1 MAVGRPTKPLN
12 VTPEEKAKLTM
23 LARRPKTGQAL
34 AIRAR
39 IVLGCNDGLNNGEVA
54 RRLRITGATV
64 CKWRER
70 FRTDR
75 LEGLLD
81 EPRPGAP
88 RSITDAQIEEVITK
102 TLESMPVNSTHWSTR
117 LMAQKAGL
125 SQTAIVR
132 IWRAFGLQPHRV
144 ENFKF
149 SKDPQFVEKV
159 RDIVGLYLNPP
170 DRAIVLCVDEKSQV
184 QALNRTQP
192 ILPLAPGVPARQSHD
207 YERHGVTSLFAALD
221 VASGVTISN
230 CYRRHRHQEFL
241 RFLNDI
247 DANLPRGLD
256 VHLVM
261 DNYGTH
267 KVTKVRTWLA
277 RHLRYHV
284 HYTPTS
290 GSWLNLVER
299 LFAEVTDA
307 PVVVFSQDLQLRYPW
322 INSPYL
328 FPRENFLGR
337 TDAEVFGGEDGA
349 RLRAIKEQVLRTGK
363 ESHTE
368 VTVTGSGVTHYFDLV
383 IEPLLDPN
391 GMLLGVLCSA
401 VETTFLKDTIIRL
414 QNALNEV
421 QVLKGTATHLRE
433 LQKN

>member
-1 MAVGRPTKPLN
+1 MPIGRPTKPLN
-12 VTPEEKAKLTM
+12 VTAEEKEKLSM
-23 LARRPKTGQAL
+23 LARRPKSAQAV
-34 AIRAR
+34 AMRAR
-39 IVLGCNDGLNNGEVA
+39 IVLGCSDGLSNGDVA
-54 RRLRITGATV
+54 KRLGITGATV

-70 FRTDR
+70 FRVDR

-88 RSITDAQIEEVITK
+88 RSITDAQVEEVVTK

-117 LMAQKAGL
+117 LMAQNTGL
-125 SQTAIVR
+125 SHTAIVR

-221 VASGVTISN
+221 VASGVTISS

-241 RFLNDI
+241 KFLNDI
-247 DANLPRGLD
+247 DAHVPGGFE

-267 KVTKVRTWLA
+267 KVAKVRTWLA
-277 RHLRYHV
+277 RHPRYRV
-284 HYTPTS
+284 HFTPTS

-299 LFAEVTDA
+299 LFAEVTERCVRRGSHTAVRALEKAMLDYLDQRNQDPKPFVWTADA
-307 PVVVFSQDLQLRYPW
+307 DLILRK
-322 INSPYL
+322 
-328 FPRENFLGR
+328 
-337 TDAEVFGGEDGA
+337 VA
-349 RLRAIKEQVLRTGK
+349 RLSKRI
-363 ESHTE
+363 SD
-368 VTVTGSGVTHYFDLV
+368 SGH
-383 IEPLLDPN
+383 
-391 GMLLGVLCSA
+391 
-401 VETTFLKDTIIRL
+401 
-414 QNALNEV
+414 
-421 QVLKGTATHLRE
+421 
-433 LQKN
+433 

>member
-1 MAVGRPTKPLN
+1 MSIGRPTKPLN
-12 VTPEEKAKLTM
+12 VTVEEKEKLSM
-23 LARRPKTGQAL
+23 LARRPKSSQAI
-34 AIRAR
+34 AMRAR
-39 IVLGCNDGLNNGEVA
+39 IVLGCNDGLSNGQVA
-54 RRLRITGATV
+54 RRLGITGATV

-70 FRTDR
+70 FRTSR

-88 RSITDAQIEEVITK
+88 RSITDAQVEEVITK
-102 TLESMPVNSTHWSTR
+102 TLESMPMNCTHWSTR
-117 LMAQKAGL
+117 LMAQNTGL

-170 DRAIVLCVDEKSQV
+170 ERAIVLCVDEKSQV

-221 VASGVTISN
+221 VASGVTISS

-241 RFLNDI
+241 KFLNDI
-247 DANLPRGLD
+247 DANVPGGLE

-277 RHLRYHV
+277 RHPRYHV
-284 HYTPTS
+284 HFTPTS
-290 GSWLNLVER
+290 ASWLNLVER
-299 LFAEVTDA
+299 LFAEVTERC
-307 PVVVFSQDLQLRYPW
+307 VR
-322 INSPYL
+322 
-328 FPRENFLGR
+328 RG
-337 TDAEVFGGEDGA
+337 
-349 RLRAIKEQVLRTGK
+349 
-363 ESHTE
+363 SHTAVRALE
-368 VTVTGSGVTHYFDLV
+368 NAMLDYLDHRNNDPKPFAWTADADLILSKVERLSKRISDSGH
-383 IEPLLDPN
+383 
-391 GMLLGVLCSA
+391 
-401 VETTFLKDTIIRL
+401 
-414 QNALNEV
+414 
-421 QVLKGTATHLRE
+421 
-433 LQKN
+433 

>member
-1 MAVGRPTKPLN
+1 MAIGRPTKPLN
-12 VTPEEKAKLTM
+12 LTPEEKEKLVL
-23 LARRPKTGQAL
+23 LARRPKSAQAI
-34 AIRAR
+34 AMRAR
-39 IVLGCNDGLNNGEVA
+39 IVLGCDEGLRNGAVA
-54 RRLRITGATV
+54 KKLHITGATV

-70 FRTDR
+70 FRVNR

-88 RSITDAQIEEVITK
+88 RSITDAQVEQVVTQ
-102 TLESMPVNSTHWSTR
+102 TLESMPDNSTHWSSR
-117 LMAQKAGL
+117 LMAKKIGL

-132 IWRAFGLQPHRV
+132 IWHAFGLQPHRV

-149 SKDPQFVEKV
+149 SKDPLFVEKV
-159 RDIVGLYLNPP
+159 RDIVGLYMNPP

-247 DANLPRGLD
+247 DANLPSRFE

-267 KVTKVRTWLA
+267 KVRKVKVWLT
-277 RHLRYHV
+277 RHPRYHV
-284 HYTPTS
+284 HFTPTS

-299 LFAEVTDA
+299 LFAEVTQRCVRRGSHTAVRALEKAMLDYLDRRNRDPKPFVWTADA
-307 PVVVFSQDLQLRYPW
+307 DL
-322 INSPYL
+322 I
-328 FPRENFLGR
+328 LGK
-337 TDAEVFGGEDGA
+337 VA
-349 RLRAIKEQVLRTGK
+349 RLSKRIYN
-363 ESHTE
+363 
-368 VTVTGSGVTHYFDLV
+368 SGH
-383 IEPLLDPN
+383 
-391 GMLLGVLCSA
+391 
-401 VETTFLKDTIIRL
+401 
-414 QNALNEV
+414 
-421 QVLKGTATHLRE
+421 
-433 LQKN
+433 

>member
-1 MAVGRPTKPLN
+1 MAIGRPTKPLN
-12 VTPEEKAKLTM
+12 VTPQEKEKLSM
-23 LARRPKTGQAL
+23 LARRPKSAQAI
-34 AIRAR
+34 AMRAR
-39 IVLGCNDGLNNGEVA
+39 IVLGCHDGLSNGEVA
-54 RRLRITGATV
+54 KRLRITGATV

-70 FRTDR
+70 FRLER

-81 EPRPGAP
+81 EPRLGAP
-88 RSITDAQIEEVITK
+88 RSISDARVEEVITK
-102 TLESMPVNSTHWSTR
+102 TLESMPGNSTHWSTR
-117 LMAQKAGL
+117 LMAKKTGL

-192 ILPLAPGVPARQSHD
+192 ILPLAPGIPARQSHD

-221 VASGVTISN
+221 VASGVTISS
-230 CYRRHRHQEFL
+230 CYRRHRHQELL

-247 DANLPRGLD
+247 DANLPGGFD

-267 KVTKVRTWLA
+267 KVNKVRTWLA
-277 RHLRYHV
+277 RHPRYHV
-284 HYTPTS
+284 HFTPTS

-299 LFAEVTDA
+299 LFAEVTERC
-307 PVVVFSQDLQLRYPW
+307 VR
-322 INSPYL
+322 
-328 FPRENFLGR
+328 RG
-337 TDAEVFGGEDGA
+337 
-349 RLRAIKEQVLRTGK
+349 
-363 ESHTE
+363 SHTAVRALE
-368 VTVTGSGVTHYFDLV
+368 KAMLDYLDQRNKDPKPFVWTADADLILGKVERLSKRISDSGH
-383 IEPLLDPN
+383 
-391 GMLLGVLCSA
+391 
-401 VETTFLKDTIIRL
+401 
-414 QNALNEV
+414 
-421 QVLKGTATHLRE
+421 
-433 LQKN
+433 

>member
-1 MAVGRPTKPLN
+1 MGIGRPTKPLN
-12 VTPEEKAKLTM
+12 VTPQEKEKLSM
-23 LARRPKTGQAL
+23 LARRPKSAQAI
-34 AIRAR
+34 AMRAR
-39 IVLGCNDGLNNGEVA
+39 IVLGCNDGLSNGEVA
-54 RRLRITGATV
+54 RRLRVTGATV

-70 FRTDR
+70 FRVER

-81 EPRPGAP
+81 EPRLGAP
-88 RSITDAQIEEVITK
+88 RSISDARVEEVITK
-102 TLESMPVNSTHWSTR
+102 TLESMPGNSTHWSTR
-117 LMAQKAGL
+117 LMAKKTGL

-221 VASGVTISN
+221 VASGVTISS

-247 DANLPRGLD
+247 DANLPGGFD

-267 KVTKVRTWLA
+267 KVNKVRTWLA
-277 RHLRYHV
+277 RHPRYHV
-284 HYTPTS
+284 HFTPTS

-299 LFAEVTDA
+299 LFAEVTERC
-307 PVVVFSQDLQLRYPW
+307 VR
-322 INSPYL
+322 
-328 FPRENFLGR
+328 RG
-337 TDAEVFGGEDGA
+337 
-349 RLRAIKEQVLRTGK
+349 
-363 ESHTE
+363 SHTAVRALE
-368 VTVTGSGVTHYFDLV
+368 KAMLDYLDQRNKDPKPFVWTADADLILGKVERLSKRISDSGH
-383 IEPLLDPN
+383 
-391 GMLLGVLCSA
+391 
-401 VETTFLKDTIIRL
+401 
-414 QNALNEV
+414 
-421 QVLKGTATHLRE
+421 
-433 LQKN
+433 

>member
-1 MAVGRPTKPLN
+1 MAIGRPTKPLH
-12 VTPEEKAKLTM
+12 VTTEEKEKLIL
-23 LARRPKTGQAL
+23 LARRPKSAQAL
-34 AIRAR
+34 AMRAR
-39 IVLGCNDGLNNGEVA
+39 IVLGCEEGLSNSAVA
-54 RRLRITGATV
+54 ERLQITGATV

-70 FRTDR
+70 FRVSR

-88 RSITDAQIEEVITK
+88 RSITDAQIEAVVTQ
-102 TLESMPVNSTHWSTR
+102 TLETMPENSTHWSTR

-125 SQTAIVR
+125 SQNAIVR

-184 QALNRTQP
+184 QALNRTEP

-207 YERHGVTSLFAALD
+207 YERHGVTSLFAAMD
-221 VASGVTISN
+221 VASGVTIST

-241 RFLNDI
+241 RFLNEI
-247 DANLPRGLD
+247 EENLPAKLD

-267 KVTKVRTWLA
+267 KVAKVRSWLA
-277 RHLRYHV
+277 RHPRYHV

-299 LFAEVTDA
+299 LFAEVTERC
-307 PVVVFSQDLQLRYPW
+307 VR
-322 INSPYL
+322 
-328 FPRENFLGR
+328 RG
-337 TDAEVFGGEDGA
+337 
-349 RLRAIKEQVLRTGK
+349 
-363 ESHTE
+363 SHTAIRKLE
-368 VTVTGSGVTHYFDLV
+368 KAMLDYLDQRNQSPKPFVWTADADLILGKVELLCKRISNSGH
-383 IEPLLDPN
+383 
-391 GMLLGVLCSA
+391 
-401 VETTFLKDTIIRL
+401 
-414 QNALNEV
+414 
-421 QVLKGTATHLRE
+421 
-433 LQKN
+433 